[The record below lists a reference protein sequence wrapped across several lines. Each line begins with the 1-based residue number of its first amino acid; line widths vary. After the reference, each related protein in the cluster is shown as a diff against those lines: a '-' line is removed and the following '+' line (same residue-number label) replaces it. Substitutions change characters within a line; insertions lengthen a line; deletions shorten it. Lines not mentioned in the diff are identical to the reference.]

1 MGASA
6 PFFLTGEKMKIQF
19 IADIHIKL
27 GQRKVPK
34 AWQRN
39 RFLMLVDEINK
50 IECDLLVIGGDTI
63 DSPTPSLEELELFF
77 EVVAGIRHK
86 TLLFEG
92 NHELITKN
100 RSVLDNFEQEITRC
114 NPLVTVVT
122 SERNDAFD
130 IIGYKELHNKWGK
143 PLSKLLFTHV
153 RAKLPEHMKTE
164 PEVDLTRFDVYDLVI
179 TGDLHDHKMSQE
191 TDNGTP
197 IIYPGSPL
205 TTSFHRELAET
216 SNGIIT
222 VETDTLDWSWHNL
235 KHLPQL
241 IRKTITDPSE
251 MVEDQYHRVVYEL
264 EGDVL
269 ELKNTADNEL
279 LDKKINVNVSKDA
292 KLDLRDKKIPEEL
305 HMYLTEIEGLPETKV
320 VKCMKRFSN
329 EVKTEE
335 I

>member
-1 MGASA
+1 
-6 PFFLTGEKMKIQF
+6 MKIQF
-19 IADIHIKL
+19 VADIHIKL

-63 DSPTPSLEELELFF
+63 DSSTPSLEELELFF
-77 EVVAGIRHK
+77 EMIAGIEHE

-100 RSVLDNFEQEITRC
+100 RSVLDNFAQEITRC
-114 NPLVTVVT
+114 NPLVTVVDT
-122 SERNDAFD
+122 ERGSTFD
-130 IIGYKELHNKWGK
+130 IIGYKELHNKWAK
-143 PLSKLLFTHV
+143 PKSKLLFTHV
-153 RAKLPEHMKTE
+153 RAELPEHMKTE
-164 PEVDLTRFDVYDLVI
+164 PEVDLSQFDVYDLVI

-191 TDNGTP
+191 TANGTP

-222 VETDTLDWSWHNL
+222 VETDTLEWTWHNL

-241 IRKTITDPSE
+241 IRKTITDTAD
-251 MVEDQYHRVVYEL
+251 MVEDPYHRVVYEL

-269 ELKNTADNEL
+269 ELKKTLISSEL

-292 KLDLRDKKIPEEL
+292 KLDLKDKEVPEEL
-305 HMYLTEIEGLPETKV
+305 HMFLTEIEGLSEDKV
-320 VKCMKRFSN
+320 AKCMKRFAN
-329 EVKTEE
+329 NV
-335 I
+335 ILHD

>member
-1 MGASA
+1 MS
-6 PFFLTGEKMKIQF
+6 KILF
-19 IADIHIKL
+19 VADLHIKL

-34 AWQRN
+34 TWQIN
-39 RFLMLVDEINK
+39 RFNMLGSELNRLEADMI
-50 IECDLLVIGGDTI
+50 IIGGDLL
-63 DSPTPSLEELELFF
+63 DVASPSMEELELMFNF
-77 EVVAGIRHK
+77 LAK
-86 TLLFEG
+86 LNKPTLIFQG
-92 NHELITKN
+92 NHEMQTK
-100 RSVLDNFEQEITRC
+100 SFGVLTRFSEEIQRC
-114 NPLVTVVT
+114 NPLCKVVGSIRT
-122 SERNDAFD
+122 PDFD
-130 IIGYKELHNKWGK
+130 IISYEDLHKKWEPSK
-143 PLSKLLFTHV
+143 SKLLFTHV

-164 PEVDLTRFDVYDLVI
+164 PEVDLSRFDVYDLVI

-251 MVEDQYHRVVYEL
+251 MVEDPYHRVVYEL

-269 ELKNTADNEL
+269 ELKSTADNEL

-292 KLDLRDKKIPEEL
+292 KLDLRNKKIPEEL
-305 HMYLTEIEGLPETKV
+305 HMYLTEIEGLPEIKV